1 MTVTEPRRA
10 RLVHAVPG
18 RLRLRLE
25 RNDLTAEFIQALEVA
40 LLTTDG
46 VREVQVTPQT
56 GSVVVRFD
64 PTQLDLE
71 RLMAQ
76 ARPRQLLALER
87 ADRPEDLKKTVPTS
101 LTAARIQ
108 RAFHEVDVRL
118 SELSQGRWDLRSV
131 VPATFG
137 VLALR
142 QIVTN
147 FGELAGIPWYVLA
160 WYAFDSFWKLNEQA
174 RVTLQEPTQPPT
186 PPTQSG
192 DEEE

>member
-1 MTVTEPRRA
+1 MTDPRRA

-25 RNDLTAEFIQALEVA
+25 RNDLTDEFIQAIERA
-40 LLTTDG
+40 FLTTDG

-64 PTQLDLE
+64 PAQLDPE

-76 ARPRQLLALER
+76 NRLRQLLAVER

-101 LTAARIQ
+101 HTAARIQ
-108 RAFHEVDVRL
+108 HAFHEVDVRL
-118 SELSQGRWDLRSV
+118 SELSKGRWDLRSV

-137 VLALR
+137 LLALR

-174 RVTLQEPTQPPT
+174 RMTLQEPTEPST

-192 DEEE
+192 DEES

>member
-1 MTVTEPRRA
+1 MTMSEPRPA

-18 RLRLRLE
+18 RLRLRLA
-25 RNDLTAEFIQALEVA
+25 RHDLSAEFIQALERA
-40 LLTTDG
+40 FLMTDG

-64 PTQLDLE
+64 PAQLDLE
-71 RLMAQ
+71 RLLAQ
-76 ARPRQLLALER
+76 DRPRQLVVLER

-101 LTAARIQ
+101 LTAVRIQ
-108 RAFHEVDVRL
+108 RTFHEVDVRL

-131 VPATFG
+131 VPAAFG

-160 WYAFDSFWKLNEQA
+160 WYAFDSFWKLNEQSRVA
-174 RVTLQEPTQPPT
+174 RQEPPQPPT
-186 PPTQSG
+186 PLTQSG
-192 DEEE
+192 DEE

>member
-1 MTVTEPRRA
+1 MTMTEPRRA

-25 RNDLTAEFIQALEVA
+25 RNDLTDEFIQALERA
-40 LLTTDG
+40 LLMTDG
-46 VREVQVTPQT
+46 VREVQVTPHT

-64 PTQLDLE
+64 PTQFDPE

-76 ARPRQLLALER
+76 DRPRQLLALER
-87 ADRPEDLKKTVPTS
+87 ADRPADRQKSVPTS
-101 LTAARIQ
+101 HTAARLQ

-174 RVTLQEPTQPPT
+174 RVRLQEPTEPAT

-192 DEEE
+192 AQES